1 MVKPQEGAYNTLWAA
16 TREKG
21 VVRNG
26 GFYEPVGLDC
36 TDKRLDKL
44 AKDVGLARE
53 LWEWTEGELRD
64 Y

>member
-1 MVKPQEGAYNTLWAA
+1 MVGLEEGAWNTLWAA

-21 VVRNG
+21 EVRNG
-26 GFYEPVGLDC
+26 AFYEPVGLDC
-36 TDKRLDKL
+36 TEKRLDKA
-44 AKDVGLARE
+44 AKDEGLARE